1 MNEYEL
7 LYRALWTLIF
17 LLLLVTPAMMALMMY
32 PLTVVVIA
40 PVAVMSLLIC
50 TAE

>member
-17 LLLLVTPAMMALMMY
+17 LLLLVAPAMLVLTMY
-32 PLTVVVIA
+32 PLTVVLIF